1 MKRTILKIGDIFC
14 IPLQT
19 GQYAYGQLVFRDS
32 TSEYP
37 YQFMVRI
44 FDFFSKEIIDI
55 SELDTTRLL
64 FPPVFTGLLGAIRDD
79 AWYIIGRKP
88 VEDFTFP
95 LFRVCKFYDAPGKYD
110 RWYLWDGQKET
121 FLGELP
127 ENYRL
132 LENLCLW
139 GYELLRE
146 RIEERQQTGTDSM
159 DLWY

>member
-19 GQYAYGQLVFRDS
+19 GQYAYGQLVFRDA

-44 FDFFSKEIIDI
+44 FNFFSKEIIDI
-55 SELDTTRLL
+55 SELDATRLL
-64 FPPVFTGLLGAIRDD
+64 FPPVFTGLLGAVQDK

-88 VEDFTFP
+88 VEDFAFP
-95 LFRVCKFYDAPGKYD
+95 LFRVCDVCDKPGKYD
-110 RWYLWDGQKET
+110 YWYLWDGQKKT

-127 ENYRL
+127 EKYRS
-132 LENLCLW
+132 LEMLSLI

-146 RIEERQQTGTDSM
+146 RIEDGKDFH
-159 DLWY
+159 DIYY